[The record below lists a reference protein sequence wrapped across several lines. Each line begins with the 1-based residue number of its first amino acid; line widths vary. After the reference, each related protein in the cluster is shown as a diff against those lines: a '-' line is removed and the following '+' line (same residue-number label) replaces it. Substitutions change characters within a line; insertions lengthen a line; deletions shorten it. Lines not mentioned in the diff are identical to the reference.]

1 MVIQLHYSLESD
13 IIYQYI
19 KLLQFEKTIW
29 FFVAIINQMVY
40 TQCVIIGGNT
50 LNSSILIKSLC
61 DKMGVSESQLARD
74 ICQTPQNFN
83 KKIQRDTLDF
93 DEYKAIADVLGV
105 TFEQAFTLPNGEKIG
120 ISSKDKA

>member
-1 MVIQLHYSLESD
+1 
-13 IIYQYI
+13 
-19 KLLQFEKTIW
+19 
-29 FFVAIINQMVY
+29 
-40 TQCVIIGGNT
+40 
-50 LNSSILIKSLC
+50 
-61 DKMGVSESQLARD
+61 
-74 ICQTPQNFN
+74 QTPQNFN

>member
-1 MVIQLHYSLESD
+1 
-13 IIYQYI
+13 
-19 KLLQFEKTIW
+19 
-29 FFVAIINQMVY
+29 MVY
-40 TQCVIIGGNT
+40 TQCVIIGDNT

-83 KKIQRDTLDF
+83 KKIHRDTLDF